1 MKKTN
6 KVNPITF
13 FRKANEARQASVKK
27 SIKKAQDGMQMG
39 PMTEEEAANAVFRSS
54 QNDPANN
61 PNNEMFRPTPYA
73 PVESTGPM
81 SYKRGGFA
89 KRKK

>member
-6 KVNPITF
+6 TENPVTF
-13 FRKANEARQASVKK
+13 FRKANEARQAVVKK
-27 SIKKAQDGMQMG
+27 SIKKAQDGMQVG
-39 PMTEEEAANAVFRSS
+39 PMTQEDAADAAFRSA

-73 PVESTGPM
+73 PAKNTGPM
-81 SYKRGGFA
+81 SYKKGGST

>member
-6 KVNPITF
+6 KVHPITA
-13 FRKANEARQASVKK
+13 FRKANEARQAVVKK
-27 SIKKAQDGMQMG
+27 SMKKAQDGMQVG
-39 PMTEEEAANAVFRSS
+39 PMTQEDAADAAFRSA

-73 PVESTGPM
+73 PAKNTGPM
-81 SYKRGGFA
+81 SYKKGGST

>member
-13 FRKANEARQASVKK
+13 FRKANEARQNTVKK
-27 SIKKAQDGMQMG
+27 SIKKAQDGMQAG
-39 PMTEEEAANAVFRSS
+39 PMTEEEAANAAFRS
-54 QNDPANN
+54 AENN
-61 PNNEMFRPTPYA
+61 PVNNRYSDVYSPTPML
-73 PVESTGPM
+73 PEMPGPII
-81 SYKRGGFA
+81 YKKGGSA